1 MSELD
6 MKSFNEKIIEEFRAN
21 GGKVAMFND
30 YPMVILHTLGAK
42 SGRPHLVPLVLTI
55 NEKDEWILFATF
67 AGSPT
72 NPAWV
77 HNLRANPQIDIE
89 FGTETFK
96 ANVLEL
102 DESEAQAV
110 VNAHTSHSEQFAGY
124 VKSAAPRRIPVFRI
138 DRL

>member
-1 MSELD
+1 MIETD

-21 GGKVAMFND
+21 GGKVGMFAD
-30 YPMVILHTLGAK
+30 YPMVVLHTIGAK
-42 SGRPHLVPLVLTI
+42 SGKPHLVPLVLTI
-55 NEKDEWILFATF
+55 NEENEWILFATF

-77 HNLRANPQIDIE
+77 YNLRANPKIDIE
-89 FGTETFK
+89 YGTDTFK
-96 ANVLEL
+96 VNVVEL
-102 DESEAQAV
+102 DESAAQSIV
-110 VNAHTSHSEQFAGY
+110 DEHTSHSQQFAGY